1 MLRLIKL
8 AVWFLRFLYVPFKL
22 LLKPENKV
30 TMLTRQSNSKPIS
43 YSLIEKALRERDES
57 VKIVILAKKLEG
69 NIIKKLGYCFHI
81 LVQMYHISTS
91 KIIIVDGYCIPVS
104 VLNHKPEQSIIQTWH
119 ALNVIK
125 KFGYLTLDKPAG
137 TRSEVAEAMC
147 MHRNYTHILT
157 CGKITGA
164 TLARSFNATEDKI
177 LLLGL
182 PYVDYILN
190 PQQEIVERMQNKYPQ
205 ILEKKNIL
213 YVPTF
218 RKHHSIDIS
227 WISEKIDLD
236 KYNVIVKLHPV
247 DKEKVQGNID
257 SRVILDDSFSSH
269 KWFWVCDSVITDYSG
284 VGIES
289 SLLNRKLYFY
299 LFDKEEYEAEVGL
312 NIDLYQEPIAKY
324 VTESADKLAEMLEE
338 EYNFDLLKQYRE
350 KYIDVDLRDSSGQFA
365 DWLLGKMKEGNENG
379 RCECNGRD

>member
-1 MLRLIKL
+1 MLRLINL
-8 AVWFLRFLYVPFKL
+8 AVWCLRVLYVPFKL
-22 LLKPENKV
+22 LLKPGYKV

-43 YSLIEKALRERDES
+43 YGLIEKALRERDEH
-57 VKIVILAKKLEG
+57 VKIVILARKLEG
-69 NIIKKLGYCFHI
+69 NFIKKLGYCFHI
-81 LVQMYHISTS
+81 VEQMYHIATS

-104 VLNHKPEQSIIQTWH
+104 VLNHKPEQSFIQTWH

-137 TRSEVAEAMC
+137 TSSAVAEAMC

-157 CGKITGA
+157 CGTKTGK
-164 TLARSFNATEDKI
+164 TLAKSFNATEDKI
-177 LLLGL
+177 LLMGL

-190 PQQEIVERMQNKYPQ
+190 PQQEIVDKIKGRYPQ
-205 ILEKKNIL
+205 ILEKRNIL

-218 RKHHSIDIS
+218 RKNHSIDIS

-236 KYNVIVKLHPV
+236 KNNVIVKLHPV
-247 DKEKVQGNID
+247 DKEKVRGNID
-257 SRVILDDSFSSH
+257 SRVILDDNFSSH

-284 VGIES
+284 VGIEA

-324 VTESADKLAEMLEE
+324 VTESADRLVEMLEE

-365 DWLLGKMKEGNENG
+365 DWLLEKMREENENG

>member
-1 MLRLIKL
+1 MDLRIKN
-8 AVWFLRFLYVPFKL
+8 
-22 LLKPENKV
+22 E
-30 TMLTRQSNSKPIS
+30 
-43 YSLIEKALRERDES
+43 
-57 VKIVILAKKLEG
+57 
-69 NIIKKLGYCFHI
+69 
-81 LVQMYHISTS
+81 
-91 KIIIVDGYCIPVS
+91 
-104 VLNHKPEQSIIQTWH
+104 
-119 ALNVIK
+119 
-125 KFGYLTLDKPAG
+125 
-137 TRSEVAEAMC
+137 SEVAEAMC

-164 TLARSFNATEDKI
+164 TLAKSFNATEDKI